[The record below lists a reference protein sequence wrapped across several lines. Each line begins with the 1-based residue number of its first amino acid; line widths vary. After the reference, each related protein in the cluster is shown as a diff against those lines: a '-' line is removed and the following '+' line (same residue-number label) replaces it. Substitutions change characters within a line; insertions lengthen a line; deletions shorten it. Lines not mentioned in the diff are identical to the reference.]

1 MWKHFIKETDD
12 KRWTAGK
19 RRAEADTLVG
29 VQFLTTIQVL
39 GSLLAV
45 LKIFL
50 ESTNSLQAPSILP
63 ETESNIDRSLGQ
75 FTKELGQMDTAVKK
89 ISDIAVDQANKY
101 KNTMKK
107 DYQVFKSV
115 DVGLCFALYL
125 MCQMSFDFMK
135 F

>member
-29 VQFLTTIQVL
+29 VQFLTTIQVMC
-39 GSLLAV
+39 SLLAV

-115 DVGLCFALYL
+115 DVGLCTKPYVPNVI
-125 MCQMSFDFMK
+125 
-135 F
+135 

>member
-1 MWKHFIKETDD
+1 M
-12 KRWTAGK
+12 
-19 RRAEADTLVG
+19 
-29 VQFLTTIQVL
+29 
-39 GSLLAV
+39 
-45 LKIFL
+45 
-50 ESTNSLQAPSILP
+50 QAPSILA

-107 DYQVFKSV
+107 DYQVSHLLAVLWDF
-115 DVGLCFALYL
+115 LHALTHHHIQYT
-125 MCQMSFDFMK
+125 QTSFDFMK